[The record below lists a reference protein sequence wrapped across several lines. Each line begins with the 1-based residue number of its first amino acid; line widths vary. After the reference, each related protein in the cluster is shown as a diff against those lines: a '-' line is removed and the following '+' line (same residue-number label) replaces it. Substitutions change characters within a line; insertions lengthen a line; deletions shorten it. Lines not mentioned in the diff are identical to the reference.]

1 MKEKI
6 IYKKVDELKLN
17 DRNPRKNDGAVETI
31 MKSINEFGFRNPL
44 IIDAD
49 NKVWCGN
56 TRLKAARKMGLLEVP
71 CIVAEDLTEEQ
82 IRKLALLDNKTSE
95 IAEWDYDLLSEE
107 LADLD
112 LSEFELDWG
121 IVQDDGFGTD
131 FELPSGD
138 QKYKTMTFTLSKD
151 QEEFISNKISEIQKT
166 EQFKEYQEYEFENK
180 NRNGNALY
188 LLLKGLDK

>member
-31 MKSINEFGFRNPL
+31 IKSINEFGFRNPL

-56 TRLKAARKMGLLEVP
+56 TRLKAARKIGLLEVP

-112 LSEFELDWG
+112 LSEFELDWNLPNSD
-121 IVQDDGFGTD
+121 IDWASVDDLSD
-131 FELPSGD
+131 K
-138 QKYKTMTFTLSKD
+138 KY
-151 QEEFISNKISEIQKT
+151 EEPEHNMLECPLCHHIDRDIHFRKVKGADGEEIKT
-166 EQFKEYQEYEFENK
+166 E
-180 NRNGNALY
+180 
-188 LLLKGLDK
+188 

>member
-56 TRLKAARKMGLLEVP
+56 TRLKAARKLGLLEVP
-71 CIVAEDLTEEQ
+71 CIVVEDLTEEQ

-95 IAEWDYDLLSEE
+95 IAEWDYDLLNEE

-121 IVQDDGFGTD
+121 IDELEPKIERKDLSDTIEEKQELIVNCDDEVQLEQLYN
-131 FELPSGD
+131 ELTERG
-138 QKYKTMTFTLSKD
+138 Y
-151 QEEFISNKISEIQKT
+151 ECKIST
-166 EQFKEYQEYEFENK
+166 
-180 NRNGNALY
+180 L
-188 LLLKGLDK
+188 

>member
-56 TRLKAARKMGLLEVP
+56 TRLKAARKLGLLEVP

-112 LSEFELDWG
+112 LSEFELDWEIDELEPKIERKDLSDTIEEKQEL
-121 IVQDDGFGTD
+121 IVNCDDEVQLEQLYN
-131 FELPSGD
+131 ELTERG
-138 QKYKTMTFTLSKD
+138 Y
-151 QEEFISNKISEIQKT
+151 ECKIST
-166 EQFKEYQEYEFENK
+166 
-180 NRNGNALY
+180 L
-188 LLLKGLDK
+188 

>member
-56 TRLKAARKMGLLEVP
+56 TRLKAARKIGLLEVP

-107 LADLD
+107 LAELD

-121 IVQDDGFGTD
+121 IDELEPKIERKDLSDTIEEKQELIVSCDDETQLEQLYN
-131 FELPSGD
+131 ELTERG
-138 QKYKTMTFTLSKD
+138 YGC
-151 QEEFISNKISEIQKT
+151 KIST
-166 EQFKEYQEYEFENK
+166 
-180 NRNGNALY
+180 L
-188 LLLKGLDK
+188 